1 MAHSGWIRRSFLL
14 VPLLLSTVLA
24 SAASAQT
31 ASFNL
36 DITIQG
42 PAQVT
47 VGQSNVAGGLQI
59 TNNSSGLG
67 PVTLTSITYHPS
79 CADFNLACNAPEPGV
94 FTLSPTATGAAG
106 TSCAG
111 QTFTATA
118 DGGGRYTLTPQSPVV
133 LATGAT
139 CTINFTFNVLRVP
152 TTDAQP
158 ATPGVQTVR
167 SAIITGTAAA
177 TAGGTVTGVSRSVA
191 TITVIRAQTAIAT
204 QVSSPTVALG
214 SAINDT
220 ATVTGFTGVPSGTVT
235 FDLYGPNNPTC
246 TGNPVFTST
255 VPVAANGTATS
266 ASFTPQVAGT
276 YRFVADYNGDANNSA
291 VFGMC
296 NAANE
301 TVEVLAAGRYNPL
314 TPARILD
321 TRTGIG
327 GFFTPVGP
335 GATVSVPV
343 AGRGGVPA
351 TGVTAVA
358 VNVTVTQ
365 PTGDGFLT
373 IWPSGSPRPLAANL
387 NFTPNKTVPNLVVV
401 KLGANG
407 QVDMFNSAGSTHVV
421 YDVAGWFS
429 DDPTGNDGRFQ
440 PLVPARILDT
450 RLGLGAA
457 PVRLGP
463 GGSLELQVT
472 GRGNVPAA
480 GAEAVVMN
488 VAVTNT
494 TAASFLTVHPTG
506 EARPL
511 AANLNWVPG
520 DTVSNRVIAKL
531 GSNGRVTLYNNA
543 GQADVIVDVN
553 GWFTDATQ
561 AGAGGAYAPLVPA
574 RILDTRTGVGN
585 INGPLGAGSTVEVQ
599 VTGRGGVPAN
609 GVTAVILN
617 ATVVNPAGPGYLTI
631 YPTGAPQPHVSDL
644 NYATNEIRPNLV
656 IVAVGSGGRVS
667 LFTPTSAHVVF
678 DVAGFFT

>member
-1 MAHSGWIRRSFLL
+1 MLFL

-31 ASFNL
+31 ATFNL
-36 DITIQG
+36 DMTIQG
-42 PAQVT
+42 PALVT
-47 VGQSNVAGGLQI
+47 VGQTNVAGGVSI
-59 TNNSSGLG
+59 TNNSTGLG

-79 CADFNLACNAPEPGV
+79 CADFNLACSAPENGV
-94 FTLSPTATGAAG
+94 FTLSPTATGVAG
-106 TSCAG
+106 TACAG

-118 DGGGRYTLTPQSPVV
+118 DGVGRYTLTPGTPVV
-133 LATGAT
+133 LNTGAN

-167 SAIITGTAAA
+167 SVIVTGTAAA
-177 TAGGTVTGVSRSVA
+177 IGGGTVNGTSRSVA
-191 TITVIRAQTAIAT
+191 TITVTRAQTAIAT
-204 QVSSPTVALG
+204 QVSSATVALG

-220 ATVTGFTGVPSGTVT
+220 ATVTGFVGVPTGTVT

-246 TGNPVFTST
+246 LGSPAFTST
-255 VPVAANGTATS
+255 VAIAPNGTATS
-266 ASFTPQVAGT
+266 ASFTPTVAGT
-276 YRFVADYNGDANNSA
+276 YRFIADYNGDANNSP
-291 VFGMC
+291 VFGVC

-321 TRTGIG
+321 TRTGVG
-327 GFFTPVGP
+327 GLAGPVGP
-335 GATVSVPV
+335 GGTVNVQV

-358 VNVTVTQ
+358 MNVTVTQ

-373 IWPSGSPRPLAANL
+373 ISPTGSPRPLAANL
-387 NFTPNKTVPNLVVV
+387 NFTPGKTVPNLVVV
-401 KLGANG
+401 KLGTNG
-407 QVDMFNSAGSTHVV
+407 QVDMFNSAGSTHVI

-450 RLGLGAA
+450 RTGTGAPA
-457 PVRLGP
+457 VRLGP
-463 GGSLELQVT
+463 GASLDLQVT
-472 GRGNVPAA
+472 GQGGVPAA

-494 TAASFLTVHPTG
+494 TAESYLTVHPTG
-506 EARPL
+506 EPRPL

-520 DTVSNRVIAKL
+520 ATVSNRVIAKL
-531 GSNGRVTLYNNA
+531 GTGGRVTIYNNA
-543 GQADVIVDVN
+543 GLTDVIVDVN

-561 AGAGGAYAPLVPA
+561 VGAGGAYAALVPA
-574 RILDTRTGVGN
+574 RILDTRTGTGD
-585 INGPLGAGSTVEVQ
+585 INGPLGPGTTVEVQ
-599 VTGRGGVPAN
+599 VTGRGGVPVN

-617 ATVVNPAGPGYLTI
+617 ATVVSPAGPGYLTI
-631 YPTGAPQPHVSDL
+631 FPTGAPRPLASDL
-644 NYATNEIRPNLV
+644 NYATGEIRPNLV
-656 IVAVGSGGRVS
+656 VVAVGNGGKVS